1 VITLP
6 DVAMNYR
13 KNSPQAV
20 RFAERRK
27 REDEAPRLHDQV
39 PSLTSLLLEIE
50 DRSGVGGA
58 THTRRVVID
67 RAPALFLV
75 QCGDPRCLD
84 GEHDL
89 TTTVMRALRSR
100 ETTFKGEDDCRGSVG
115 PSACSRV
122 LHFGAVAEYGPEVA
136 MPPAVSSR
144 YY

>member
-1 VITLP
+1 
-6 DVAMNYR
+6 MNYR

-39 PSLTSLLLEIE
+39 PSLTSLQLEIE

-89 TTTVMRALRSR
+89 TMTVMHALRGR
-100 ETTFKGEDDCRGSVG
+100 ETTFKGEDECRGSVG

-136 MPPAVSSR
+136 MPPPVAR